1 MLLLVFTVLW
11 SLVVSFFCSVSEA
24 VVLSVTHAQV
34 EGLGRSRAAAILRD
48 FKREIDLPIAAIVSF
63 HTVAHTV
70 GASVCGAMYVN
81 VYGERSLWVFSLV
94 FTIAVLIFS
103 EIIPK
108 TLGVTYAAT
117 LSVPVAYSV
126 RVLVIVLKPLLWL
139 TSAFARLLRGGHEI
153 PVTSVEEIKL
163 LVALGRTEGALAG
176 RVADMIEGATALR
189 ELAAYDVMVP
199 RARVV
204 YVSGARDL
212 EENLLVVR
220 NSGHSRFPY
229 TADGNPDRF
238 EGMVLVKDLMFR
250 LREDPE
256 DPNWRALA
264 APLLVIPA
272 SAKLEQVLRTFQ
284 EQRRHLALVVD
295 EYGGTQGIITLEDV
309 LEEIVGEIEDETDR
323 VDQSIIRR
331 ADGKLVCR
339 GMAETRKLFE
349 LLDVEAGSE
358 MVTVAGFVADLV
370 GRVPRVGDS
379 VEWHGWRFTVTR
391 ATARRAE
398 RMEVER
404 MTSSDEKATAPSKR
418 PRGAPV
424 DGRGGA

>member
-1 MLLLVFTVLW
+1 MLLLFITVLW
-11 SLVVSFFCSVSEA
+11 SLIVSFFCSVSEA

-34 EGLGRSRAAAILRD
+34 EGLGKSRGGEILRD

-81 VYGERSLWVFSLV
+81 VFGERTLWVFSLG

-103 EIIPK
+103 EIVPK
-108 TLGVTYAAT
+108 TIGVTYAAQ
-117 LSVPVAYSV
+117 LAVPVAYSV
-126 RVLVIVLKPLLWL
+126 RLLVVVLRPILWL
-139 TSAFARLLRGGHEI
+139 TSIFARLLRGETAS
-153 PVTSVEEIKL
+153 PVTSLEEIKL
-163 LVALGRTEGALAG
+163 LVALGRSEGAVAG

-189 ELAAYDVMVP
+189 ELTAYDVMVP

-204 YVSGARDL
+204 YLSGERDL
-212 EENLLVVR
+212 EQNLQVVR
-220 NSGHSRFPY
+220 ESGHSRFPF
-229 TADGNPDRF
+229 TVDGNPDRF
-238 EGMVLVKDLMFR
+238 EGMVLVKDLMFK
-250 LREDPE
+250 LRESPE
-256 DPNWRALA
+256 DPDWKALA
-264 APLLVIPA
+264 TPLLVIPA
-272 SAKLEQVLRTFQ
+272 TAQLERVLRTFQ

-349 LLDVEAGSE
+349 ILEVSAESD

-370 GRVPRVGDS
+370 GRVPRIGDS
-379 VEWHGWRFTVTR
+379 VEWNGFRFTVTR

-398 RMEVER
+398 RIEIEKLPNVEEPPR
-404 MTSSDEKATAPSKR
+404 TSSKR
-418 PRGAPV
+418 PRSIPA
-424 DGRGGA
+424 DS

>member
-1 MLLLVFTVLW
+1 MLLLVLTVLW
-11 SLVVSFFCSVSEA
+11 SLVVSFICSVAEA
-24 VVLSVTHAQV
+24 VILSLTHAQV
-34 EGLGRSRAAAILRD
+34 EGLGRSRAAEILRG

-81 VYGERSLWVFSLV
+81 VFGERTLWVFSLV

-108 TLGVTYAAT
+108 TLGVTYAPGLA
-117 LSVPVAYSV
+117 VPVAFLV
-126 RVLVIVLKPLLWL
+126 RGLVVLLRPLLWL
-139 TSAFARLLRGGHEI
+139 TSVFARLLRGEHAS
-153 PVTSVEEIKL
+153 PVTSIEEIKL

-176 RVADMIEGATALR
+176 RVADMIEGATALK
-189 ELAAYDVMVP
+189 ELTAYDVMVP
-199 RARVV
+199 RARVT
-204 YVSGARDL
+204 YLSGERDL
-212 EENLLVVR
+212 EENLQVVR
-220 NSGHSRFPY
+220 ESGHSRFPY

-250 LREDPE
+250 LRETPE
-256 DPNWRALA
+256 EVDWKALA
-264 APLLVIPA
+264 TPLIVIPA
-272 SAKLEQVLRTFQ
+272 TARLESVLRTFQ

-323 VDQSIIRR
+323 VDQSIVRR
-331 ADGKLVCR
+331 GDGKLVCR
-339 GMAETRKLFE
+339 GNAETRKLFE
-349 LLDVEAGSE
+349 LLQAEADTE
-358 MVTVAGFVADLV
+358 MVTVAGFIADLV
-370 GRVPRVGDS
+370 GRVPRLGDS

-398 RMEVER
+398 RVEVEPLPAADDR
-404 MTSSDEKATAPSKR
+404 PSSKH
-418 PRGAPV
+418 PRSAPV
-424 DGRGGA
+424 ER

>member
-1 MLLLVFTVLW
+1 MLLLFITVLW
-11 SLVVSFFCSVSEA
+11 SLIVSFFCSVSEA

-34 EGLGRSRAAAILRD
+34 EGLGKSRGGEILRD

-81 VYGERSLWVFSLV
+81 VFGERTLWAFSLG

-103 EIIPK
+103 EIVPK
-108 TLGVTYAAT
+108 TIGVTYAAQ
-117 LSVPVAYSV
+117 LAVPVAYSV
-126 RVLVIVLKPLLWL
+126 RLLVVVLRPILWL
-139 TSAFARLLRGGHEI
+139 TSIFARLLRGETAS
-153 PVTSVEEIKL
+153 PVTSLEEIKL
-163 LVALGRTEGALAG
+163 LVALGRSEGAVAG

-189 ELAAYDVMVP
+189 ELTAYDVMVP

-204 YVSGARDL
+204 YLSGERDL
-212 EENLLVVR
+212 EQNLQVVR
-220 NSGHSRFPY
+220 ESGHSRFPF
-229 TADGNPDRF
+229 TVDGNPDRF
-238 EGMVLVKDLMFR
+238 EGMVLVKDLMFK
-250 LREDPE
+250 LRESPE
-256 DPNWRALA
+256 DPDWKTLA
-264 APLLVIPA
+264 TPLLVIPA
-272 SAKLEQVLRTFQ
+272 TAQLERVLRTFQ

-349 LLDVEAGSE
+349 ILEVSAESD

-370 GRVPRVGDS
+370 GRVPRIGDS
-379 VEWHGWRFTVTR
+379 VEWNGFRFTVTR

-398 RMEVER
+398 RIEIEKLPNVEEPPR
-404 MTSSDEKATAPSKR
+404 TSSKR
-418 PRGAPV
+418 PRSIPA
-424 DGRGGA
+424 DS